1 MIEIELSCTAHKKQV
16 KKSSENDAIAKM
28 D

>member
-16 KKSSENDAIAKM
+16 EKSSENDAIAKM